1 MNPSTLVIGISGT
14 TCSGKTTLAKNLARI
29 LGKTAN
35 VDTLYLNQD
44 QFYWDDKDEGECANH
59 VKVQDGLLPNA
70 DGWIN
75 WELSSA
81 FNNKG
86 LLDQVQKYESDQQAA
101 LLNAN
106 RQINPGSVIKPGEIK
121 NHAEKLMRSS
131 SEGFEGFSK
140 ELERF
145 CTGKS
150 LKIGSPAHPPI
161 DRVIFLDGILLF
173 NHSGIAEA
181 CDVKFFIELTK
192 EVCWER
198 RQQRSYDPPDPEGY
212 FEKVVWPYYIRNRK
226 EVEEKVSDVQYLSGS
241 DTLESNFM
249 HILMKVLDGKQNLL

>member
-1 MNPSTLVIGISGT
+1 MIVNITI
-14 TCSGKTTLAKNLARI
+14 
-29 LGKTAN
+29 
-35 VDTLYLNQD
+35 YQD

-150 LKIGSPAHPPI
+150 LKIGRYAHHWYLNCI
-161 DRVIFLDGILLF
+161 TFSSHLWKDKSDHTHKCTQLL
-173 NHSGIAEA
+173 SS
-181 CDVKFFIELTK
+181 L
-192 EVCWER
+192 
-198 RQQRSYDPPDPEGY
+198 
-212 FEKVVWPYYIRNRK
+212 
-226 EVEEKVSDVQYLSGS
+226 
-241 DTLESNFM
+241 
-249 HILMKVLDGKQNLL
+249 